1 MLNYG
6 GARSFIAPFMMLLA
20 VALLA
25 GCSANQLPAQVNQGL
40 AAVPSSPTDAP
51 ATTLPEPPMATTA
64 SPTDTPTGTP
74 GNSAKASSD
83 LSAISPSD
91 TPSGA
96 PSRKS
101 HTSHNSSSSSTATPT
116 TISKATATATAT
128 ATAKATSTAA
138 PAPTASSTMTAPS
151 TASTYNFPLLPPGAT
166 LPSEAFCAAHVQK
179 TSEARPA
186 NQTANQ
192 RVPTSAQ
199 LAGLSAWSASGGFD
213 PRADQLRQQITGH
226 FTGTTDE
233 ILQWVA
239 CKWGVP
245 VDVVRAEAVIESNW
259 QQAQLGDQTSTQ
271 SECPP
276 GTWNGNSCYQS
287 YGILQIMYQ
296 YNSSAWPMS
305 RDDTAF
311 SAEYTY
317 GLIRACYE
325 GWVTYLN
332 GITPQSGYP
341 SYKAGDL
348 WGCIGR
354 WYSGSWYDSGAINYI
369 SKVKAVENSK
379 PWNSSGF

>member
-1 MLNYG
+1 M
-6 GARSFIAPFMMLLA
+6 
-20 VALLA
+20 
-25 GCSANQLPAQVNQGL
+25 
-40 AAVPSSPTDAP
+40 
-51 ATTLPEPPMATTA
+51 
-64 SPTDTPTGTP
+64 
-74 GNSAKASSD
+74 
-83 LSAISPSD
+83 
-91 TPSGA
+91 
-96 PSRKS
+96 
-101 HTSHNSSSSSTATPT
+101 
-116 TISKATATATAT
+116 
-128 ATAKATSTAA
+128 
-138 PAPTASSTMTAPS
+138 TASSTS
-151 TASTYNFPLLPPGAT
+151 STYNFPLLPPGAT

-179 TSEARPA
+179 TAEVRPA
-186 NQTANQ
+186 NQAANQ

-199 LAGLSAWSASGGFD
+199 LAGLSAWDASGGFD
-213 PRADQLRQQITGH
+213 PHADQLRQQITGH

-259 QQAQLGDQTSTQ
+259 QQAQLGDQSSTQ

-276 GTWNGNSCYQS
+276 GTWDGNSCYQS

-354 WYSGSWYDSGAINYI
+354 WYSGSWYDSGALDYI